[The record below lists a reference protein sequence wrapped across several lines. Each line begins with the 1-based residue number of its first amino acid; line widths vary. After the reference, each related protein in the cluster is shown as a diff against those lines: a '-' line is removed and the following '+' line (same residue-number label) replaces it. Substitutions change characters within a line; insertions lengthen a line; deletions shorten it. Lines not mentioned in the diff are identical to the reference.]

1 MGAGRKN
8 RGLAV
13 RLTAADR
20 SRIEA
25 LLRGGVA
32 KVRSVRRA
40 QILRLLDAGKTPPQ
54 AARAI
59 GVTPV
64 TARAVGQRYREYGLE
79 RAVEGGK
86 APGNPPLLSA
96 AQRQRIVAMVCGPA
110 PEGRARWTV
119 RLIAEE
125 AVRRKLVRRVG
136 RETIRV
142 LLQSHA
148 LKPWREK
155 NVVRRRSD
163 AGLPGADGGGWT
175 DGYAEGSVGR
185 RAAERLKVSLRMG
198 RQVRPGRSSSEGRSR
213 CRHCVYE

>member
-1 MGAGRKN
+1 MGAGRKKQ
-8 RGLAV
+8 RLAV

-20 SRIEA
+20 GRIEA

-32 KVRSVRRA
+32 KVRSVQRA
-40 QILRLLDAGKTPPQ
+40 QILRLLDAGETPPK
-54 AARAI
+54 AARAV

-64 TARAVGQRYREYGLE
+64 TARAVARRYREHGLE

-86 APGNPPLLSA
+86 APGKPPLLTS

-110 PEGRARWTV
+110 PEDRARWTV

-155 NVVRRRSD
+155 NVVRRRSHT
-163 AGLPGADGGGWT
+163 GVPGADGGGS
-175 DGYAEGSVGR
+175 GA
-185 RAAERLKVSLRMG
+185 L
-198 RQVRPGRSSSEGRSR
+198 
-213 CRHCVYE
+213 